1 MARDAA
7 AQTRTGPTEA
17 KPYTSAKDIRR
28 LQRLLKLLANQ
39 NPARY
44 AKVDP
49 GIVDGTLGDSTIK
62 AITRFQR
69 IIGVPK
75 NPAITRQL
83 FAQIFTAQAEGPAP
97 VLVAK
102 PANPSGCG
110 ADGRCPPDV
119 TKSKPVPPLKK
130 QRSTVL
136 PPDTNP
142 RVHIARFAQLV
153 SLRTKGRIAGEWSR
167 LTKANPILLK
177 DQKLIVETA
186 DLGARGTYYRI
197 LVGPFDGFRA
207 AQAFCTEIQKGGQN
221 CLVRKRKHTKP
232 ETRIGRGSAKTTA
245 DIPGPQPVSKSAP
258 TSVPRPAPAPV
269 SSPAPAAQPES
280 SPAANPEPQAA
291 VADVVAIEPAH
302 TAPPA
307 AEAVERPVE
316 QASPREGP
324 ANRPTPV
331 PSENAPPDPIVATAP
346 LSEANVKAS
355 TPLPAAEKH
364 VADAGPVVDKA
375 VTAEKAA
382 PRATTPTK
390 SVVQWLGRVNKNIL
404 QPYLAPGMAAV
415 AGTLFGLLI
424 LMWWQRRRKG
434 MMFQALQT
442 DPWLDAQEFEF
453 EHQDGEPAADN
464 VLEDLRVQFESPELA
479 ECRKV
484 RDSFLHGLA
493 KTDVAEESTV
503 AASEKSM
510 MVNRRLNQ
518 MIATDPAAY
527 KSIFLNW
534 VFLNHAA
541 AALERSEYTL
551 KRLDPRIQREFHLLG
566 SFFKI
571 HLLELEARH
580 HVRDRLPNV
589 FATLH
594 QHES

>member
-1 MARDAA
+1 MP
-7 AQTRTGPTEA
+7 GPT
-17 KPYTSAKDIRR
+17 T
-28 LQRLLKLLANQ
+28 
-39 NPARY
+39 
-44 AKVDP
+44 
-49 GIVDGTLGDSTIK
+49 
-62 AITRFQR
+62 
-69 IIGVPK
+69 
-75 NPAITRQL
+75 
-83 FAQIFTAQAEGPAP
+83 
-97 VLVAK
+97 
-102 PANPSGCG
+102 
-110 ADGRCPPDV
+110 
-119 TKSKPVPPLKK
+119 
-130 QRSTVL
+130 
-136 PPDTNP
+136 
-142 RVHIARFAQLV
+142 
-153 SLRTKGRIAGEWSR
+153 
-167 LTKANPILLK
+167 
-177 DQKLIVETA
+177 
-186 DLGARGTYYRI
+186 
-197 LVGPFDGFRA
+197 
-207 AQAFCTEIQKGGQN
+207 
-221 CLVRKRKHTKP
+221 
-232 ETRIGRGSAKTTA
+232 
-245 DIPGPQPVSKSAP
+245 
-258 TSVPRPAPAPV
+258 
-269 SSPAPAAQPES
+269 
-280 SPAANPEPQAA
+280 A
-291 VADVVAIEPAH
+291 VADVAIAE
-302 TAPPA
+302 TARATPPT
-307 AEAVERPVE
+307 AEAVDRPVE
-316 QASPREGP
+316 QADPREAL
-324 ANRPTPV
+324 ANRPTPL
-331 PSENAPPDPIVATAP
+331 ENTPPATTVVTAP
-346 LSEANVKAS
+346 QLPGPDVKAS
-355 TPLPAAEKH
+355 APAPAADMQTAAA
-364 VADAGPVVDKA
+364 VPVVDKA
-375 VTAEKAA
+375 VTAEKAT

-390 SVVQWLGRVNKNIL
+390 SVVQWLGRVNRTVF

-434 MMFQALQT
+434 LMFQALQT